1 MEWVKIDPSEN
12 DVIPNEPVW
21 VYTIKNKKVVFVP
34 KDEHIPFNFCS
45 HYRLLDKPEPP
56 KD

>member
-1 MEWVKIDPSEN
+1 MEWIKIDPSEN
-12 DVIPNEPVW
+12 DVIPNEHVW
-21 VYTIKNKKVVFVP
+21 VYTIKTKKVVFCP
-34 KDEHIPFNFCS
+34 KDECIPLNFCS

>member
-1 MEWVKIDPSEN
+1 MEWIKIDPKIKDS
-12 DVIPNEPVW
+12 IPNEPVW
-21 VYTIKNKKVVFVP
+21 VYTIKTKKVVFVP